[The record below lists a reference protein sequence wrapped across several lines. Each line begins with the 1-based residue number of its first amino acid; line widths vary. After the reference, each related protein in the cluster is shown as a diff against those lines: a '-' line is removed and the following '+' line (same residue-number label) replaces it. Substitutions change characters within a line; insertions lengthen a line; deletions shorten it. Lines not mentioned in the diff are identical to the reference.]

1 MKRSTFLRN
10 AVLVGGGSLIWVPK
24 ASAHGPAHHHHHDH
38 WMPHVRPRPMPVPQP
53 VGPVEVRAIKAAVE
67 INDQIAQTTLTISF
81 FNPAGQQ
88 QEGQVLLPVP
98 SGAVLKSFS
107 MEGTN
112 VEFKAKILPKE
123 EARKIYDQIVARS
136 KDPAILEFAGFGAV
150 DSSVFPIPAR
160 SECKLRLVYEELL
173 PTDVDRI
180 DYVLPRSES
189 LDYRVHWDI
198 NVTWALKGGIATA
211 YSPSHEISPQKEGKG
226 LRLKLVGKVSPG
238 PFRLSVL
245 RKKKKEAVASF
256 LTHPDEAGDGG
267 YFLLLMA
274 PPARDDNAPKL
285 NREVTVVVDRSGSM
299 AGEKLDQAR
308 SAALQVVE
316 GLEEGEFF
324 NLIIYNE
331 AVEPFAEK
339 PVVVNRD
346 NIIRARKFIQSIRV
360 SGGTNIHGALQRAI
374 AQPVRKGTVPIV
386 LFLTDG
392 LPTIGET
399 SEKRIREK
407 ASDANRNR
415 RRIFTFGVGVD
426 VNTPLLSRLADD
438 SRATATYV
446 LPKEKVEVK
455 VASVFRRLSGPV
467 LSFPQIKVV
476 DRGGNP
482 VPHRIDDMVPHQL
495 PDFFANDQIIV
506 TGRYRGSEALE
517 FRLTGDD
524 GEQRK
529 KFAFAF
535 KPAKNR
541 HPFVPRLW
549 AMRKIAI
556 LTEALRD
563 LGADS
568 ALGGLTGD
576 NVDRNDPRVKELV
589 DEIVRLSTEHGILT
603 EYTAFLAL
611 DGEVFRPEARR
622 NQRAAFNFD
631 ERALKKRSG
640 RDSVNQD
647 LNLWS
652 QKGSRNLNPTN
663 GYVNDKLETEEVKN
677 VAQCSDMA
685 FFKRGTEWVDASLT
699 LAGKGAN
706 LPLKEIAVDSP
717 EFKLVVDKLIAKQ
730 RQSCLALGKNLE
742 IVVDGTRYRVR

>member
-1 MKRSTFLRN
+1 MKRSTFLRD
-10 AVLVGGGSLIWVPK
+10 AVLVGGGSLVWIPTVG
-24 ASAHGPAHHHHHDH
+24 AHGVTHHHDH

-53 VGPVEVRAIKAAVE
+53 IGPVVVRSINAAVH
-67 INDQIAQTTLTISF
+67 INEQIAQTTLTVTF
-81 FNPAGQQ
+81 FNPAGRQ

-98 SGAVLKSFS
+98 LGAVLKSFVL
-107 MEGTN
+107 EGTK

-123 EARKIYDQIVARS
+123 EARKVYDQIVARS
-136 KDPAILEFAGFGAV
+136 KDPAILEFAGYGAV

-160 SECKLRLVYEELL
+160 SECKLRFVYEELL
-173 PTDVDRI
+173 PTDGDRI

-189 LDYRVHWDI
+189 LDYRVNWNI
-198 NVTWALKGGIATA
+198 EVSWALKGGIATA
-211 YSPSHEISPQKEGKG
+211 YSPSHEISPRKEGKG
-226 LRLKLVGKVSPG
+226 MRLKLGGRVAPG

-245 RKKKKEAVASF
+245 RKKKKKEAVASF
-256 LTHPDEAGDGG
+256 LTHPDEAGDSGH
-267 YFLLLMA
+267 FLLLMA
-274 PPARDDNAPKL
+274 PPVRDDHAPKL
-285 NREVTVVVDRSGSM
+285 SREVTVVMDRSGSM

-308 SAALQVVE
+308 AAALQVIE
-316 GLEEGEFF
+316 GLEEGAFF
-324 NLIIYNE
+324 NLMIYNE
-331 AVEPFAEK
+331 AVEVFAEK

-346 NIIRARKFIQSIRV
+346 RITRARQFIQSIRV
-360 SGGTNIHGALQRAI
+360 SGGTNINGALQRAI

-399 SEKRIREK
+399 SEKRIREN
-407 ASDANRNR
+407 ASDANKNR

-455 VASVFRRLSGPV
+455 IASVFRRLIGPV

-476 DRGGNP
+476 DKGGNP
-482 VPHRIDDMVPHQL
+482 VPHRISDMVPHQL

-506 TGRYRGSEALE
+506 TGRYRGSEPLE
-517 FRLTGDD
+517 FRLIGDD
-524 GEQRK
+524 GRAKK
-529 KFAFAF
+529 KFTFTF

-568 ALGGLTGD
+568 ALGGLSGD

-611 DGEVFRPEARR
+611 DGEVFRPQQQR

-631 ERALKKRSG
+631 EKALKLRSG
-640 RDSVNQD
+640 VGSVTQD
-647 LNLWS
+647 LNLWT
-652 QKGSRNLNPTN
+652 QKGANNLNPTN
-663 GYVNDKLETEEVKN
+663 GYVNAALEVEEVKN
-677 VAQCSDMA
+677 VAQCADMA
-685 FFKRGTEWVDASLT
+685 FFKRGKEWVDASLT
-699 LAGKGAN
+699 LVGRDAN
-706 LPLKEIAVDSP
+706 LPVREISVDSP
-717 EFKLVVDKLIAKQ
+717 EFKLMVDKLVAKQ
-730 RQSCLALGKNLE
+730 RQSCLSLGNNLE
-742 IVVDGTRYRVR
+742 LVVDGVRYRVR

>member
-1 MKRSTFLRN
+1 M
-10 AVLVGGGSLIWVPK
+10 LVGGGSLVWIPK
-24 ASAHGPAHHHHHDH
+24 VSAHGVANHHHHH
-38 WMPHVRPRPMPVPQP
+38 WLPHVRPLPIPVPQP
-53 VGPVEVRAIKAAVE
+53 VGRVEVRSINAAVQ
-67 INDQIAQTTLTISF
+67 IDNQIAKTTLTINF
-81 FNPAGQQ
+81 FNPAGRQ

-107 MEGTN
+107 MEGSN

-123 EARKIYDQIVARS
+123 EARRIYDDIVRRS

-150 DSSVFPIPAR
+150 DSSVFPIPPR
-160 SECKLRLVYEELL
+160 SECKVRFVYEELL
-173 PTDVDRI
+173 PIDVDRI

-189 LDYRVHWDI
+189 LDYRVQWTID
-198 NVTWALKGGIATA
+198 VTWALKGGIATT
-211 YSPSHEISPQKEGKG
+211 YSPSHEISPQKQGNG
-226 LRLKLVGKVSPG
+226 MRLKLGGKVASG

-245 RKKKKEAVASF
+245 RRKKKEAVASF
-256 LTHPDEAGDGG
+256 LTHPEEAGDTGH
-267 YFLLLMA
+267 FLLLMA
-274 PPARDDNAPKL
+274 PPTRDDNAPRLK
-285 NREVTVVVDRSGSM
+285 REVTLVLDRSGSM

-331 AVEPFAEK
+331 AVEPFADQ
-339 PVVVNRD
+339 PVVVNRA
-346 NIIRARKFIQSIRV
+346 NIVRARKFINGIRV
-360 SGGTNIHGALQRAI
+360 SGGTNIHGALQAAI

-386 LFLTDG
+386 LFVTDG

-407 ASDANRNR
+407 AADANKNR

-446 LPKEKVEVK
+446 LPREKVEVK

-467 LSFPQIKVV
+467 LSFPKIKVV
-476 DRGGNP
+476 DKDGNP
-482 VPHRIDDMVPHQL
+482 APHRIADLVPHRL

-506 TGRYRGSEALE
+506 TGRYIGSEPLE

-524 GEQRK
+524 GKERK
-529 KFAFAF
+529 KYTFTF
-535 KPAKNR
+535 KPGKKR
-541 HPFVPRLW
+541 HSFVPRLW

-576 NVDRNDPRVKELV
+576 NADRNDPRVKELV

-622 NQRAAFNFD
+622 NSRAAFNFD
-631 ERALKKRSG
+631 EKALKLRSG
-640 RDSVNQD
+640 RSSVNQD
-647 LNLWS
+647 LNLWA
-652 QKGSRNLNPTN
+652 QKGAANLNPTN
-663 GYVNDKLETEEVKN
+663 GYVNDALQREEVQN
-677 VAQCSDMA
+677 VAQHADMA
-685 FFKRGTEWVDASLT
+685 FFKRGNEWVDASVT
-699 LAGKGAN
+699 MASKGAN
-706 LPLKEIAVDSP
+706 LPVKEISIDSP
-717 EFKLVVDKLIAKQ
+717 EFRIVVDKLVAKQ

-742 IVVDGTRYRVR
+742 LVVDGTRYRVR